1 MSRPAT
7 TERMTAEAFMALP
20 DDGRVLELWEGVV
33 VEMPPPGREHGRL
46 LAVIT
51 YWLSAFVRQRGI
63 GEVVAGDSAVIVSR
77 RPDSVLGAD
86 AAVYV
91 DAPRRRSRRPG
102 ASTEPPDLVVEI
114 ASPSDR
120 PRAIRDKADRWLAAG
135 VAEVWIVW
143 PEEDVIE
150 AVREGIDPIRYASGE
165 TLTTELLPGFEL
177 PLTELFGG

>member
-135 VAEVWIVW
+135 VAEVWLVW
-143 PEEDVIE
+143 PDEDAIDVMPAE
-150 AVREGIDPIRYASGE
+150 GEPVRFGAND
-165 TLTTELLPGFEL
+165 TLTTDLLPDFEL
-177 PLTELFGG
+177 PLNELFGA